1 MSVTILC
8 AVSLRVV
15 CVAQAIAVNDSSHC
29 MLLQPPAA
37 PCTVPQQSRPSLKT
51 RGWCNR
57 LHNRRAFAERLC
69 CCALWFNRLLGTPSA
84 SASGTHRLMS
94 SASRSRLIA
103 VAALSLALVA
113 LLLLAGISNAP
124 RSMLAPADSSPAIRR
139 PAAAAL
145 PQALHLPLHPAA
157 ATSSHPLA
165 QITTHSLAMAQAE
178 EIGGSASATPEDVPV
193 QAYVNKIERLRA
205 LRAAKLRARYPRSL
219 GAASRRAASNCN
231 TWLQAPSSRARFV
244 YGRN

>member
-1 MSVTILC
+1 
-8 AVSLRVV
+8 
-15 CVAQAIAVNDSSHC
+15 
-29 MLLQPPAA
+29 
-37 PCTVPQQSRPSLKT
+37 
-51 RGWCNR
+51 
-57 LHNRRAFAERLC
+57 
-69 CCALWFNRLLGTPSA
+69 
-84 SASGTHRLMS
+84 MS

-139 PAAAAL
+139 PVAAA
-145 PQALHLPLHPAA
+145 LPLHPAA

-165 QITTHSLAMAQAE
+165 QITAHSLARAQAE

-205 LRAAKLRARYPRSL
+205 LRAAKLRAR
-219 GAASRRAASNCN
+219 
-231 TWLQAPSSRARFV
+231 
-244 YGRN
+244 

>member
-1 MSVTILC
+1 
-8 AVSLRVV
+8 
-15 CVAQAIAVNDSSHC
+15 
-29 MLLQPPAA
+29 
-37 PCTVPQQSRPSLKT
+37 
-51 RGWCNR
+51 
-57 LHNRRAFAERLC
+57 
-69 CCALWFNRLLGTPSA
+69 
-84 SASGTHRLMS
+84 MS

-145 PQALHLPLHPAA
+145 PQHLPLHPAA

>member
-1 MSVTILC
+1 
-8 AVSLRVV
+8 
-15 CVAQAIAVNDSSHC
+15 
-29 MLLQPPAA
+29 
-37 PCTVPQQSRPSLKT
+37 
-51 RGWCNR
+51 
-57 LHNRRAFAERLC
+57 
-69 CCALWFNRLLGTPSA
+69 
-84 SASGTHRLMS
+84 MS

-139 PAAAAL
+139 PVAAAL
-145 PQALHLPLHPAA
+145 PLHLPLHPAA
-157 ATSSHPLA
+157 ATSPHPLA

-205 LRAAKLRARYPRSL
+205 LRAAKLRARYTRSL